1 MRRMGLLVLS
11 LSLLLISSAWAEEW
25 SKTFNISGKADLKVM
40 TSDANITVDTWD
52 ENTIQAHVTTEH
64 YKIGEGGIT
73 IRDSQNGDSVQLEV
87 KYPHHDL
94 HFGVNRGSVDIAI
107 HMPRQGQVN
116 LHTGDGSIRLTNL
129 KGSMELDSGD
139 GNLEVNSVDG
149 TLRARTGDGH
159 IRAEGRFDG
168 VEIATGDGHVETI
181 AEKGS
186 SLGSGWDVQTGDGN
200 VTVEVPSNFA
210 ADLELQSGDGR
221 ISLDLPVT
229 VEGRLETNH
238 VRGKLNGGGAP
249 LRVRTGDG
257 SIALKSAGV

>member
-11 LSLLLISSAWAEEW
+11 LGVLLISSAWAEEW

-52 ENTIQAHVTTEH
+52 QNTIQAHVTTEN

-73 IRDSQNGDSVQLEV
+73 IRDSQSGDSVQLEV
-87 KYPHHDL
+87 KYPQHHF
-94 HFGVNRGSVDIAI
+94 HMTRGRVDIAI
-107 HMPRQGQVN
+107 HMPRQGQVS
-116 LHTGDGSIRLTNL
+116 LHTGDGSIQLANL
-129 KGSMELDSGD
+129 KGNMELDSGD
-139 GNLEVNSVDG
+139 GNLEIRSVDG

-186 SLGSGWDVQTGDGN
+186 SLGSGWDLQTGDGN
-200 VTVEVPSNFA
+200 VSVELPANFA

-229 VEGRLETNH
+229 VEGHLETNH